1 MLANL
6 LQSFWGTQLQA
17 LESEHQDFKTFQLP
31 LARIKKVM
39 KTDEEAQH
47 MVLSLYNIFVALCTC
62 IDDQ

>member
-17 LESEHQDFKTFQLP
+17 LENDHQDFKTFQLP

-47 MVLSLYNIFVALCTC
+47 MVLYTCYHLYV
-62 IDDQ
+62 